1 MIVRLGLRGALL
13 VAMAGTIGCDRVTK
27 RLAAAA
33 LDGRPVRSLLGDAL
47 RLEYAENT
55 GAFLGLGADLPP
67 RVRLTVFALATL
79 VGLAVIAGLGRRLRH
94 APPALFGLALF
105 AAGSLSNLADR
116 VAYGSVVDFLN
127 VGVGPLRTGI
137 FNVADVAIFAG
148 AALVVAASGRSD
160 RATSQ
165 PAAAQD

>member
-1 MIVRLGLRGALL
+1 MIVRVGLRLALL
-13 VAMAGTIGCDRVTK
+13 LAMAGTIGCDRVTK
-27 RLAAAA
+27 GLAAAA
-33 LDGRPVRSLLGDAL
+33 LAGRPARSLLGDAL

-55 GAFLGLGADLPP
+55 GAFLGWGADLPP

-79 VGLAVIAGLGRRLRH
+79 LGLAVVTGLGRRLRH
-94 APPALFGLALF
+94 VPLALFGLALF

-137 FNVADVAIFAG
+137 FNVADVAILAG
-148 AALVVAASGRSD
+148 AALVVAGSGRGD
-160 RATSQ
+160 RATSP
-165 PAAAQD
+165 PAAPGV